1 MTDYEQEQFERQL
14 RHTKP
19 ARPPE
24 NFSARLLAA
33 ERQAKTGVEAT
44 PSAHS
49 LPDYSRMWWQW
60 LRWLIP
66 ATTIALAVA
75 VAWQGSLPFAER
87 RGGSAAIPQ
96 TSSGAD
102 SPLLKADDVKI
113 DQRLVS
119 SFDAVARLPG
129 GEPVR
134 FRCEN
139 WMDQLVLS
147 DKSRGLVVQNRKPRV
162 EVVAMGVETY

>member
-1 MTDYEQEQFERQL
+1 MTEHESENFERQL
-14 RHTKP
+14 RRTRP
-19 ARPPE
+19 ARLPAS
-24 NFSARLLAA
+24 FAARLLAA
-33 ERQAKTGVEAT
+33 EPKPSAGVESAPPA
-44 PSAHS
+44 PSTA
-49 LPDYSRMWWQW
+49 DYLRTLRRS

-66 ATTIALAVA
+66 ATAMALALM
-75 VAWQGSLPFAER
+75 VAWHGTSPFTSRPAGSPA
-87 RGGSAAIPQ
+87 GPAA
-96 TSSGAD
+96 A

-139 WMDQLVLS
+139 WMDQVVLS
-147 DKSRGLVVQNRKPRV
+147 DKSRGLVVENRKPRI
-162 EVVAMGVETY
+162 EVVAMGYETY

>member
-1 MTDYEQEQFERQL
+1 MTEQEQEQFERQL
-14 RHTKP
+14 RTIRP

-24 NFSARLLAA
+24 DFTARLRAA
-33 ERQAKTGVEAT
+33 VPKMRGDAGPVRCAT
-44 PSAHS
+44 PTMEFFRT
-49 LPDYSRMWWQW
+49 LRQW
-60 LRWLIP
+60 LRWLVP
-66 ATTIALAVA
+66 ATAVALALT
-75 VAWQGSLPFAER
+75 VAWHGSPPFATR
-87 RGGSAAIPQ
+87 APGPATGLKTSAS
-96 TSSGAD
+96 TD

-113 DQRLVS
+113 DRRLLS

-139 WMDQLVLS
+139 WMDQVVLS
-147 DKSRGLVVQNRKPRV
+147 DKSRGLVVENRKPRL